1 MREYFDGR
9 APAVEPL
16 RRLGLLPHP
25 DPHRDS
31 KLSLETFDMKLR
43 RLTASLPTCV
53 LACPPALPFA
63 FWHVCVLVQCAVL
76 LLLPLDTRVWPDL
89 NQNYTDSIGGRYQSL
104 KAIQHIYDTIEPGRV
119 SLSQTCICNVIA
131 VLLYNC
137 NISVDFRTST
147 ANNAI
152 PDKSSPTTPIHIGN
166 LHLHIQGV
174 GCISAWVQVFK

>member
-1 MREYFDGR
+1 VRKYFDGR

-43 RLTASLPTCV
+43 RLTACLPTCV

-63 FWHVCVLVQCAVL
+63 FWHICVLVQCAVL

-89 NQNYTDSIGGRYQSL
+89 NQNYTDSIGGQPTSQPASQCRYQSL
-104 KAIQHIYDTIEPGRV
+104 KAIQHIYDTIELGRV
-119 SLSQTCICNVIA
+119 SLSQACICNVIIY
-131 VLLYNC
+131 LQYQRRF
-137 NISVDFRTST
+137 S
-147 ANNAI
+147 
-152 PDKSSPTTPIHIGN
+152 H
-166 LHLHIQGV
+166 
-174 GCISAWVQVFK
+174 